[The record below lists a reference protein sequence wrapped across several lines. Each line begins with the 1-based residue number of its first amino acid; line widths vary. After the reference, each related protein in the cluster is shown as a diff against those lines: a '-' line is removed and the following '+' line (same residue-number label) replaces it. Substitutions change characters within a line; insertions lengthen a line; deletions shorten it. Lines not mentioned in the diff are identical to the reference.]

1 MPTNMTVTGPV
12 TGGRRG
18 WPFSLPLTD
27 LASVGYVAEEF
38 FLDGAAAAYE
48 AEPGA
53 DLTLDGNWRFR
64 QSRTAPFRTRV
75 LVVRPLDM
83 ARFNGVVHV
92 NWQNVT
98 AGFELGTADFE
109 SDQVLEGF
117 AWVGVSAQRV
127 GVHGL
132 PGGEQFALRGW
143 DPKRYGTLNH
153 PGDHFSFDIYTQAA
167 RAIGPAILG
176 GAEARKLVASGAS
189 QSALRLRTYAN
200 AIQPME
206 RLFDGFLFLG
216 DFGRGALPDTGD
228 FDPATLP
235 MTTVPVQIRDD
246 LGVPALVFNT
256 ETEAPALFPVR
267 QPDTDMLR
275 LWEVAGAC
283 HMSGGASREA
293 LAPLF
298 ARDGIAFRGGAST
311 GAAIVQNPNILSY
324 RPAYRSAFHH
334 FHAWLEGGPPPPPQA
349 RIEFESADPP
359 TIRRDH
365 YGNALGGIRLPD
377 FAVPTGEHR
386 GRNDD
391 MLQWLFGYSRPF
403 TAAELHEQY
412 PNQEAYLDQWQAAL
426 DRGVAD
432 EFILP
437 EDAPPMKAA
446 AHTRATAIFAE

>member
-1 MPTNMTVTGPV
+1 MPTNTIVTGPV

-27 LASVGYVAEEF
+27 LGSVGYVAEEF
-38 FLDGAAAAYE
+38 FLNGTATAHE

-53 DLTLDGNWRFR
+53 ELTVDGKWRFR
-64 QSRTAPFRTRV
+64 PSRTAPFRTRV
-75 LVVRPLDM
+75 LVVRPLEA

-109 SDQVLEGF
+109 SNQLLDGF
-117 AWVGVSAQRV
+117 AWVGVSAQHV

-143 DPKRYGTLNH
+143 DPERYGMLNH
-153 PGDHFSFDIYTQAA
+153 PGDPFSFDIYTQAA

-176 GAEARKLVASGAS
+176 GAKAHKLVATGGS

-206 RLFDGFLFLG
+206 PVFDGFLFLV
-216 DFGRGALPDTGD
+216 DFGRAALPDTGD

-246 LGVPALVFNT
+246 LGVPVLVFNT
-256 ETEAPALFPVR
+256 ETEAPSLFPVR

-275 LWEVAGAC
+275 LWEVAGTC
-283 HMSGGASREA
+283 HMSGGASRAA

-311 GAAIVQNPNILSY
+311 GVAIVQNPNILSY
-324 RPAYRSAFHH
+324 TPAYRAAFHH
-334 FHAWLEGGPPPPPQA
+334 FHSWLEGGPPPPPQA

-377 FAVPTGEHR
+377 LAAPTGEHR

-403 TAAELHEQY
+403 TAAELHQLY
-412 PNQEAYLDQWQAAL
+412 PNQEAYLDQWQAVL
-426 DRGVAD
+426 DRGIAD
-432 EFILP
+432 GFILP
-437 EDAPPMKAA
+437 EDGPAMKIA
-446 AHTRATAIFAE
+446 AHTRATAIFSN